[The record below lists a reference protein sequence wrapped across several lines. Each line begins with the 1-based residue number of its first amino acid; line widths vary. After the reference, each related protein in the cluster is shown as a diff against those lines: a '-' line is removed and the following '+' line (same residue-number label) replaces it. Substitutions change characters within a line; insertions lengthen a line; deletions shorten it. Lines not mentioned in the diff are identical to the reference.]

1 MNSVVLI
8 WTDLLRRKGRTLFT
22 FLSVVVAFALFGV
35 LAAVRYGMLG
45 QLTIASAERLDTAN
59 KINIFGL
66 QPLSHYDK
74 IVQVPGVTA
83 VTYIMGIPG
92 YYREPNNVVPMTFW
106 SPTAFQVFS
115 EAKVPAAELRAW
127 QDDRQGVIAGPTLA
141 QRMGWTVGETIPI
154 QSKIPQKNGATTWY
168 FHLDGIYHADL
179 PQAYQG
185 LFFGH
190 YQYFN
195 EGVAVPALQ
204 NVVIHFDE
212 RIDDPRNAE
221 RISKAIDALFTDSS
235 PQTLTQPEIQESI
248 NQVRQF
254 GNITA
259 MVIYVGVAVFFSL
272 LLIVGNTLAQTVR
285 ERTAEFAMFRAL
297 GFRPG
302 RISLMVLWEAL
313 LLMVSGSAVGLSV
326 GWLVTKLIYPQV
338 GNLLQTFG
346 MTWRAAAAGLM
357 LSIVF
362 AAIVSLVPM
371 QRIASLHVAAALRK
385 T

>member
-1 MNSVVLI
+1 MNSMVLI
-8 WTDLLRRKGRTLFT
+8 RTDLARRKGRTIFT
-22 FLSVVVAFALFGV
+22 FLSIVVAFALFGV
-35 LAAVRYGMLG
+35 LAAVRFGMLG
-45 QLTIASAERLDTAN
+45 QLSIASAERLDTAN

-74 IVQVPGVTA
+74 IIQVPGVTA

-92 YYREPNNVVPMTFW
+92 HYREPGNVVPMTFW

-115 EAKVPAAELRAW
+115 EAKVPAVELRAW
-127 QDDRQGVIAGPTLA
+127 QDDPQGVIAGPALA
-141 QRMGWTVGETIPI
+141 QRMGWKVGATLPI
-154 QSKIPQKNGATTWY
+154 QSKIPQKNGDTTWY

-221 RISKAIDALFTDSS
+221 RISTAIDALFANSS

-248 NQVRQF
+248 SQVRQF

-259 MVIYVGVAVFFSL
+259 MVTYVGVAVFFSL
-272 LLIVGNTLAQTVR
+272 LLIVGNSLAQTVR

-297 GFRPG
+297 GFGPG
-302 RISLMVLWEAL
+302 RINRILLGEAL
-313 LLMVSGSAVGLSV
+313 LLVVSGAVAGVAL
-326 GWLVTKLIYPQV
+326 GWLVTGLIYPRV
-338 GNLLQTFG
+338 GNLLPTFG
-346 MTWRAAAAGLM
+346 MTWSAAVAGIM
-357 LSIVF
+357 LSAVF
-362 AAIVSLVPM
+362 AVLASLVPM
-371 QRIASLHVAAALRK
+371 QRIAGLHVAEALRK

>member
-1 MNSVVLI
+1 MVLI
-8 WTDLLRRKGRTLFT
+8 RTDLARRKGRTIFT
-22 FLSVVVAFALFGV
+22 FLSIVVAFALFGV
-35 LAAVRYGMLG
+35 LAAVRFGMLG
-45 QLTIASAERLDTAN
+45 QLSIASAERLDTAN

-66 QPLSHYDK
+66 QPLSHYEK
-74 IVQVPGVTA
+74 IIQVPGVTA

-92 YYREPNNVVPMTFW
+92 HYREPNNVVPMTFW

-115 EAKVPAAELRAW
+115 EAKVPAVELRAW
-127 QDDRQGVIAGPTLA
+127 QDDPQGVIAGPALA
-141 QRMGWTVGETIPI
+141 QRMGWKVGETLPI
-154 QSKIPQKNGATTWY
+154 QSKIPQKNGDTTWY

-221 RISKAIDALFTDSS
+221 RVSAAIDALFANSS

-248 NQVRQF
+248 SQVRQF

-259 MVIYVGVAVFFSL
+259 MVTYVGVAVFFSL
-272 LLIVGNTLAQTVR
+272 LLIVGNSLAQTVR

-297 GFRPG
+297 GFGAG
-302 RISLMVLWEAL
+302 RINRILLGEAL
-313 LLMVSGSAVGLSV
+313 LLVVSGAVAGVAL
-326 GWLVTKLIYPQV
+326 GWLVTGLIYPRV
-338 GNLLQTFG
+338 GNLLPTFG
-346 MTWRAAAAGLM
+346 MTWSAALAGIM
-357 LSIVF
+357 LSAVF
-362 AAIVSLVPM
+362 AVLVSLVPM
-371 QRIASLHVAAALRK
+371 QRIASLRVAEALRK
-385 T
+385 V

>member
-1 MNSVVLI
+1 MVLI
-8 WTDLLRRKGRTLFT
+8 RTDLARRKGRTIFT
-22 FLSVVVAFALFGV
+22 FLSIVVAFALFGV
-35 LAAVRYGMLG
+35 LAAVRFGMLG
-45 QLTIASAERLDTAN
+45 QLSIASAERLDTAN

-74 IVQVPGVTA
+74 IIQVPGVTA

-92 YYREPNNVVPMTFW
+92 HYREPGNVVPMTFW

-115 EAKVPAAELRAW
+115 EAKVPAVELRAW
-127 QDDRQGVIAGPTLA
+127 QDDPQGVIAGPALA
-141 QRMGWTVGETIPI
+141 QRMGWKVGETLPI
-154 QSKIPQKNGATTWY
+154 QSKIPQKNGDTTWY

-221 RISKAIDALFTDSS
+221 RISTAIDALFANSS

-248 NQVRQF
+248 SQVRQF

-259 MVIYVGVAVFFSL
+259 MVTYVGVAVFFSL
-272 LLIVGNTLAQTVR
+272 LLIVGNSLAQTVR

-297 GFRPG
+297 GFGPG
-302 RISLMVLWEAL
+302 RINRILLGEAL
-313 LLMVSGSAVGLSV
+313 LLVVSGAVAGVAL
-326 GWLVTKLIYPQV
+326 GWLVTGLIYPRV
-338 GNLLQTFG
+338 GNLLPTFG
-346 MTWRAAAAGLM
+346 MTWSAAVAGIM
-357 LSIVF
+357 LSAVF
-362 AAIVSLVPM
+362 AVLASLVPM
-371 QRIASLHVAAALRK
+371 QRIAGLHVAEALRK

>member
-1 MNSVVLI
+1 MVLI
-8 WTDLLRRKGRTLFT
+8 RTDLARRKGRTIFT
-22 FLSVVVAFALFGV
+22 FLSIVVAFALFGV
-35 LAAVRYGMLG
+35 LAAVRFGMLG
-45 QLTIASAERLDTAN
+45 QLSIASAERLDTAN

-66 QPLSHYDK
+66 QPLSHYEK
-74 IVQVPGVTA
+74 IIQVPGVTA

-92 YYREPNNVVPMTFW
+92 HYREPNNVVPMTFW

-115 EAKVPAAELRAW
+115 EAKVPAVELRAW
-127 QDDRQGVIAGPTLA
+127 QDDPQGVIAGPALA
-141 QRMGWTVGETIPI
+141 QRMGWKVGDTLPI
-154 QSKIPQKNGATTWY
+154 QSKIPQKNGDTTWY
-168 FHLDGIYHADL
+168 FHLDGTYHADL

-221 RISKAIDALFTDSS
+221 RVSAAIDALFANSS

-248 NQVRQF
+248 SQVRQF

-259 MVIYVGVAVFFSL
+259 MVTYVGVAVFFSL
-272 LLIVGNTLAQTVR
+272 LLIVGNSLAQTVR

-297 GFRPG
+297 GFGAG
-302 RISLMVLWEAL
+302 RINRILLGEAL
-313 LLMVSGSAVGLSV
+313 LLVVSGAVAGVAL
-326 GWLVTKLIYPQV
+326 GWLVTGLIYPRV
-338 GNLLQTFG
+338 GNLLPTFG
-346 MTWRAAAAGLM
+346 MTWSAALAGIM
-357 LSIVF
+357 LSAVF
-362 AAIVSLVPM
+362 AVLVSLVPM
-371 QRIASLHVAAALRK
+371 QRIVSLRVAEALRK
-385 T
+385 V

>member
-1 MNSVVLI
+1 MVLI
-8 WTDLLRRKGRTLFT
+8 RTDLARRKGRTIFT
-22 FLSVVVAFALFGV
+22 FLSIVVAFALFGV
-35 LAAVRYGMLG
+35 LAAVRFGMLG
-45 QLTIASAERLDTAN
+45 QLSIASAERLDTAN

-74 IVQVPGVTA
+74 IIQVPGVTA

-92 YYREPNNVVPMTFW
+92 HYREPGNVVPMTFW

-115 EAKVPAAELRAW
+115 EAKVPAGELRAW
-127 QDDRQGVIAGPTLA
+127 QDDPQGVIAGPALA
-141 QRMGWTVGETIPI
+141 QRMGWKVGETLPI
-154 QSKIPQKNGATTWY
+154 QSKIPQKNGDTTWY

-221 RISKAIDALFTDSS
+221 RISTAIDALFANSS

-248 NQVRQF
+248 SQVRQF

-259 MVIYVGVAVFFSL
+259 MVTYVGVAVFFSL
-272 LLIVGNTLAQTVR
+272 LLIVGNSLAQTVR

-297 GFRPG
+297 GFGPG
-302 RISLMVLWEAL
+302 RINRILLGEAL
-313 LLMVSGSAVGLSV
+313 LLVVSGAVAGVAL
-326 GWLVTKLIYPQV
+326 GWLVTGLIYPRV
-338 GNLLQTFG
+338 GNLLPTFG
-346 MTWRAAAAGLM
+346 MTWSAAVAGIM
-357 LSIVF
+357 LSAVF
-362 AAIVSLVPM
+362 AVLASLVPM
-371 QRIASLHVAAALRK
+371 QRIAGLHVAEALRK

>member
-1 MNSVVLI
+1 MVLI
-8 WTDLLRRKGRTLFT
+8 RTDLARRKGRTIFT
-22 FLSVVVAFALFGV
+22 FLSIVVAFALFGV
-35 LAAVRYGMLG
+35 LAAVRFGMLG
-45 QLTIASAERLDTAN
+45 QLSIASAERLDTAN

-66 QPLSHYDK
+66 QPLRHYEK
-74 IVQVPGVTA
+74 IIQVPGVTA

-92 YYREPNNVVPMTFW
+92 HYREPNNVVPMTFW

-115 EAKVPAAELRAW
+115 EAKVPAVELRAW
-127 QDDRQGVIAGPTLA
+127 QDDPQGVIAGPALA
-141 QRMGWTVGETIPI
+141 QRMGWKVGETLPI
-154 QSKIPQKNGATTWY
+154 QSKIPQKNGDTTWY

-221 RISKAIDALFTDSS
+221 RVSAAIDALFANSS

-248 NQVRQF
+248 SQVRQF

-259 MVIYVGVAVFFSL
+259 MVTYVGVAVFFSL
-272 LLIVGNTLAQTVR
+272 LLIVGNSLAQTVR

-297 GFRPG
+297 GFRAG
-302 RISLMVLWEAL
+302 RINRILLGEAL
-313 LLMVSGSAVGLSV
+313 LLVVSGAVAGVAL
-326 GWLVTKLIYPQV
+326 GWLVTGLIYPRV
-338 GNLLQTFG
+338 GNLLPTFG
-346 MTWRAAAAGLM
+346 MTWSAALAGIM
-357 LSIVF
+357 LSAVF
-362 AAIVSLVPM
+362 AVLVSLVPM
-371 QRIASLHVAAALRK
+371 QRIASLRVAEALRK
-385 T
+385 V

>member
-1 MNSVVLI
+1 MVLI
-8 WTDLLRRKGRTLFT
+8 RTDLARRKGRTIFT
-22 FLSVVVAFALFGV
+22 FLSIVVAFALFGV
-35 LAAVRYGMLG
+35 LAAVRFGMLG
-45 QLTIASAERLDTAN
+45 QLSIASAERLDTAN

-66 QPLSHYDK
+66 QPLSHYEK
-74 IVQVPGVTA
+74 IIQVPGVTA

-92 YYREPNNVVPMTFW
+92 HYREPNNVVPMTFW

-115 EAKVPAAELRAW
+115 EAKVPAVELRAW
-127 QDDRQGVIAGPTLA
+127 QDDPQGVIAGPALA
-141 QRMGWTVGETIPI
+141 QRMGWKVGETLPI
-154 QSKIPQKNGATTWY
+154 QSKIPQKNGDTTWY

-221 RISKAIDALFTDSS
+221 RVSAAIDALFANSS

-248 NQVRQF
+248 SQVRQF

-259 MVIYVGVAVFFSL
+259 MVTYVGVAVFFSL
-272 LLIVGNTLAQTVR
+272 LLIVGNSLAQTVR

-297 GFRPG
+297 GFGAG
-302 RISLMVLWEAL
+302 RINRILLGEAL
-313 LLMVSGSAVGLSV
+313 LLVVSGAVAGVAL
-326 GWLVTKLIYPQV
+326 GWLVTGLIYPRV
-338 GNLLQTFG
+338 GNLLPTFG
-346 MTWRAAAAGLM
+346 MTWSAALAGIM
-357 LSIVF
+357 LSAVF
-362 AAIVSLVPM
+362 AVLVSLVPM
-371 QRIASLHVAAALRK
+371 QRIVSLRVAEALRK
-385 T
+385 V

>member
-1 MNSVVLI
+1 MNSMVLI
-8 WTDLLRRKGRTLFT
+8 QTDLARRKGRTIFT
-22 FLSVVVAFALFGV
+22 FLSIVVAFALFGV
-35 LAAVRYGMLG
+35 LAAVRSGMLG
-45 QLTIASAERLDTAN
+45 QLSIASAERLDTAN
-59 KINIFGL
+59 KINIFGF

-92 YYREPNNVVPMTFW
+92 HYREPNNVVPMTFW

-115 EAKVPAAELRAW
+115 EAKVPAVELRAW
-127 QDDRQGVIAGPTLA
+127 ADDPQGVIAGPALV
-141 QRMGWTVGETIPI
+141 QRMGWKVGETLPI

-221 RISKAIDALFTDSS
+221 RISAAIDALFANSS

-248 NQVRQF
+248 SQVRQF

-259 MVIYVGVAVFFSL
+259 MVTYVGIAVFFSL
-272 LLIVGNTLAQTVR
+272 LLIVGNSLAQTVR

-297 GFRPG
+297 GFGPG
-302 RISLMVLWEAL
+302 RINRILLGEAL
-313 LLMVSGSAVGLSV
+313 LLMVSGAVAGVAL
-326 GWLVTKLIYPQV
+326 GWLVTGLIYPRV
-338 GNLLQTFG
+338 GNLLPTFG
-346 MTWRAAAAGLM
+346 MTWSAAVAGTM
-357 LSIVF
+357 LSVVF
-362 AAIVSLVPM
+362 AVLVSLVPM
-371 QRIASLHVAAALRK
+371 QRITGLRVAEALRK
-385 T
+385 A